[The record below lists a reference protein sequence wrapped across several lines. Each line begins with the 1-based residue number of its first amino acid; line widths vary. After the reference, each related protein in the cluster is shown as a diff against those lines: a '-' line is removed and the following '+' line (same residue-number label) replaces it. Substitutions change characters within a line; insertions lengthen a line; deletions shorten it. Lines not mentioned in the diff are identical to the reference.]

1 MSEDG
6 KPPSLADFDAR
17 LRKARAARKSGKED
31 GAPVPSGLGLGM
43 RVAVEMAAAVG
54 LSVGVGWLLDE
65 WLGTRPW
72 LMVVFLPLGFA
83 AGILNTY
90 RAAARSATAGKASQ
104 AEGDGDSPDH

>member
-1 MSEDG
+1 MSEDD

-17 LRKARAARKSGKED
+17 LRKARAARKTGKED

-43 RVAVEMAAAVG
+43 RVAVEMAAAVA
-54 LSVGVGWLLDE
+54 LSVGVGWLLDG

-83 AGILNTY
+83 AGILNVSRVAT
-90 RAAARSATAGKASQ
+90 RSAAAGPGTQ